1 MNCDFCSVH
10 EFNGRKYRYRP
21 IEDVVEEFKAI
32 PQDRIYI
39 IDDDFYG
46 YGKKHAERAKNICR
60 EFIKCNLNK
69 QWYTFTSMNLANDKE
84 ALELMY
90 KSGCRMVLL
99 GIESEIAD
107 QLKSSSKQTNL

>member
-1 MNCDFCSVH
+1 ML
-10 EFNGRKYRYRP
+10 
-21 IEDVVEEFKAI
+21 EEFKAI

-46 YGKKHAERAKNICR
+46 YGKKHAERAKTICR

-69 QWYTFTSMNLANDKE
+69 QWYTFTSMNLANDRE
-84 ALELMY
+84 ALDLMY